1 MLPVKSEK
9 RWEEECAFS
18 EYVTLYRAGCSSGLP
33 GSGLPKP
40 LLFIDQLPSFDET
53 NLVRLFRFV
62 QCNMYMV
69 SMHLPHG
76 SDKASAINS
85 YIHFD
90 ANKLMIN

>member
-1 MLPVKSEK
+1 VRVLRIS
-9 RWEEECAFS
+9 
-18 EYVTLYRAGCSSGLP
+18 YTLSSGL
-33 GSGLPKP
+33 
-40 LLFIDQLPSFDET
+40 FIGFPRQRRAKAASSVDQLPPFDET

-62 QCNMYMV
+62 QCDMGMV

-76 SDKASAINS
+76 SEGACAIRS